1 MDLQYFVELFCGG
14 LTRGSIYALIALG
27 YTMVYGIIE
36 LINFA
41 HGEIYMIGAFTAL
54 IVASALGIM
63 GFPAAGIIV
72 IAALAAV
79 IWCAAYGYTIEK
91 IAYRPLRG
99 APRLSPLI
107 SAIGVSIFLQNYVSL
122 AQTSDFVAF
131 PQLITDFEFLDPIS
145 HIIGTSDFLIIVTSL
160 VTMVALTLFIQ
171 YTKMGKAMRATA
183 QNRKM
188 AMLLGI
194 DADRIISLT
203 FIIGSSLAAIGGVL
217 IANHVGQVNF
227 FIGFIA
233 GLCSACAKAS
243 PPAISP
249 APTKT
254 PSPSPCWCS
263 SSSSV
268 RRASSESPR
277 FKRSKGA
284 DMNMILRALMVSV
297 WFMALT
303 FPLVVLKVDA
313 LNDTILFR
321 WENMA
326 SIGVGAFVLSIF
338 WRWSMER
345 KARGAVSTGPSLFA
359 RALEAV
365 RQPKPRY
372 TCLGLIAVLML
383 VMPYISSMYQINIM
397 ISALIYIMLGLGL
410 NIVVGLAGQLV
421 LGYAAFYAVG
431 AYTYGLLNTYFGL
444 GFWAVLPVGGI
455 MAALFGLMLGFPVLR
470 LKGDY
475 LAIVTL
481 GFGEIIRLVLENWTS
496 VTKGSFGLSN
506 LSRPSLFG
514 MEMGVTEATNYIYY
528 IVLAAVVVT
537 IIVVGRLKNS
547 RIGLALQ
554 ALREDDIA
562 CEAMGIDL
570 TKVKLSAFA
579 LGSCWAGFAG
589 VIFAAKTTFINPASF
604 TFMESAM
611 VLSMVVLGGMGSVLG
626 VTIAA
631 AILVLAPEYL
641 RAFSEYRMLLF
652 GAVMV
657 IMMIYRPQ
665 GLISGEK
672 RTYKITNKDKIDS
685 SKSAF
690 DVPATGGQA

>member
-1 MDLQYFVELFCGG
+1 
-14 LTRGSIYALIALG
+14 
-27 YTMVYGIIE
+27 
-36 LINFA
+36 
-41 HGEIYMIGAFTAL
+41 
-54 IVASALGIM
+54 
-63 GFPAAGIIV
+63 
-72 IAALAAV
+72 
-79 IWCAAYGYTIEK
+79 
-91 IAYRPLRG
+91 
-99 APRLSPLI
+99 
-107 SAIGVSIFLQNYVSL
+107 
-122 AQTSDFVAF
+122 
-131 PQLITDFEFLDPIS
+131 
-145 HIIGTSDFLIIVTSL
+145 
-160 VTMVALTLFIQ
+160 
-171 YTKMGKAMRATA
+171 
-183 QNRKM
+183 
-188 AMLLGI
+188 
-194 DADRIISLT
+194 
-203 FIIGSSLAAIGGVL
+203 
-217 IANHVGQVNF
+217 
-227 FIGFIA
+227 
-233 GLCSACAKAS
+233 
-243 PPAISP
+243 
-249 APTKT
+249 
-254 PSPSPCWCS
+254 
-263 SSSSV
+263 
-268 RRASSESPR
+268 
-277 FKRSKGA
+277 
-284 DMNMILRALMVSV
+284 MNMILRALMVSV

-554 ALREDDIA
+554 ALREDEIA

-690 DVPATGGQA
+690 DVPATGDQPAGDRRAHRPQRGGEDHVLQLHHRHLSAHRRDRPASPARAQRQARRLHDPQRHEAQRDHVARHGPHVPEHPSVPDHDRARKRHDRTPLPHVGGHRRSGLSGLAHQGRRTGYHRPQL